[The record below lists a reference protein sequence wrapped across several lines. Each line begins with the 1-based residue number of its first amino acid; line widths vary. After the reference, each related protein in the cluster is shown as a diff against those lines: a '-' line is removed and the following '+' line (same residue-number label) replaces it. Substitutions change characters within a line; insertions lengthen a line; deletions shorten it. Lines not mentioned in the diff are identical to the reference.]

1 MLDDIGFF
9 IAFVSHKFS
18 YLDFFLVYSVESLHN
33 IGKLYI
39 ERNTFLTKKWSK
51 GQKKYWQEKGCK
63 LLDSLGLKVRHQ
75 DLDQVSLVFFAHSLE
90 YRPSLSTSSK

>member
-1 MLDDIGFF
+1 MLADIGFF

-39 ERNTFLTKKWSK
+39 ERNTFS
-51 GQKKYWQEKGCK
+51 QKKIKLRTEKV
-63 LLDSLGLKVRHQ
+63 LAR
-75 DLDQVSLVFFAHSLE
+75 E
-90 YRPSLSTSSK
+90 RI